1 MSVFFQQIVDG
12 LANGAGYAFIALA
25 LSLVFRASSA
35 ANFAQAEMA
44 TLAAFVALALQ
55 ESGLPLVWSA
65 LIAISASFA
74 LGSMIQQVLI
84 RKIDSVSFDGHMAI
98 LLVTLGLFLLI
109 NGGMGYIWGYDT
121 KQFPSLV
128 GDRRFDVAGARF
140 SSSDLLIAGSLTV
153 VCVLLF
159 LLFRYTRLGL
169 AMRATAESPEST
181 ALLGVN
187 IQSTLRLA
195 WGLAGA
201 LGAIAAILL
210 APRLF
215 LEPNMMAGSLLFGFA
230 GAVLGGLDSVVG
242 AVIGGLIIGVV
253 TNLAATYVDFIGADL
268 SIVVPFVVI
277 ALVLYVRPEGL
288 LGSRKVVRV

>member
-55 ESGLPLVWSA
+55 ESGLQLVWSA

-230 GAVLGGLDSVVG
+230 GAVLGGHDSVVG